1 MREGLKYGTFRVR
14 RSFRAVEST
23 SGSRRSTVLLLV
35 PVPSLPN
42 FIIHV
47 INFQRTYRHTTS
59 IVAVG
64 TRGSAVYYTSVRR
77 STYVPVP
84 RMGTL

>member
-14 RSFRAVEST
+14 GSFRAVEST

-42 FIIHV
+42 FII

-64 TRGSAVYYTSVRR
+64 TCAVVQCTILV
-77 STYVPVP
+77 YVDL
-84 RMGTL
+84 RTCRCRE